1 MILPQINCVTISF
14 SSSEI
19 CTSPVLLLLL
29 LIITVLEVIESVQ
42 HPTTFYS
49 AFHSFK
55 VRALVN
61 EETGKWFL
69 FLGRCPFSRW
79 KSPLGSVVQLSGMFC
94 INLLYMVFSGTVPK
108 RDRYYRWERKKKQ
121 YVHFWYFSLLS
132 MLLFFFS
139 RCSVWLHG
147 NSYICRKHFYFY
159 FRM

>member
-1 MILPQINCVTISF
+1 MILPQISCVTVSF

-61 EETGKWFL
+61 EETGK
-69 FLGRCPFSRW
+69 
-79 KSPLGSVVQLSGMFC
+79 
-94 INLLYMVFSGTVPK
+94 
-108 RDRYYRWERKKKQ
+108 
-121 YVHFWYFSLLS
+121 
-132 MLLFFFS
+132 
-139 RCSVWLHG
+139 
-147 NSYICRKHFYFY
+147 
-159 FRM
+159 